1 MMKRRKRKVS
11 LVQTFNDYV
20 KAVQRADLKAMFATV
35 TKKKRFHF
43 LTACGHVI
51 KTRKG
56 YYEFHKKW
64 FREKKW
70 KMPVKIV
77 AVHEGTETGYV
88 IAEFHYEKKMGSG
101 GWYKLD
107 SNFTIIFQ
115 REHGEWKVIA
125 DICTPIKRS
134 YTEKN
139 PEIAYTRE
147 QLFTLDCL
155 KQRRT
160 VHQFLRTPV
169 PREHIMKIIE
179 AARYAPTAG
188 NQQPW
193 KFLVIQDK
201 KRLGILRAKV
211 AAWYSAPYKT
221 NKHDKRELQQVQ
233 RTLRKMLGH
242 VFSAPVY
249 IAVLVDMR
257 VKYPYSTIYDG
268 TLAAA
273 NLMIAART
281 LGYGSGFFTT
291 FFPEDRVREVF
302 NIPDQYKLICFSPIG
317 IPKKWPDAPKK
328 KNLKQL
334 IVMEKF

>member
-1 MMKRRKRKVS
+1 MKKRSKKGL

-20 KAVQRADLKAMFATV
+20 RAVQHADLRAMFDTV

-43 LTACGHVI
+43 LTACGNVI
-51 KTRKG
+51 KTRTG

-64 FREKKW
+64 FKEKKW
-70 KMPVKIV
+70 KMPVKII
-77 AVHEGTETGYV
+77 AIHEGKETGYV
-88 IAEFHYEKKMGSG
+88 IAGFHYQKKTDTG
-101 GWYKLD
+101 GWYILD
-107 SNFTIIFQ
+107 SNFTLIFKK
-115 REHGEWKVIA
+115 EHGEWKVIA
-125 DICTPIKRS
+125 DICTPVKRS

-147 QLFTLDCL
+147 QLYALDCL
-155 KQRRT
+155 KTRRT
-160 VHQFLRTPV
+160 VHEFMRTPV
-169 PREHIMKIIE
+169 PREHIMKIVD
-179 AARYAPTAG
+179 AARFAPTAG

-193 KFLVIQDK
+193 KFLVVQDK
-201 KRLGILRAKV
+201 ERLGILRKKV

-221 NKHDKRELQQVQ
+221 DVRDKKELHHVQ

-281 LGYGSGFFTT
+281 LGYGSGFYTT
-291 FFPEDRVREVF
+291 FFPEDKVREVF
-302 NIPDQYKLICFSPIG
+302 HIPSRYKLICFSPIG
-317 IPKKWPDAPKK
+317 VPKRWPEVPKK
-328 KNLKQL
+328 KDLKQFVVL
-334 IVMEKF
+334 EKF